1 MENNKEVPEIVKD
14 IINKAQNDIQYKQRL
29 FDNPKDVLK
38 EAGITVPDMV
48 EIRVYDDKDTIH
60 IEAVMNLENDTP
72 KAEGAEPFFP
82 W

>member
-1 MENNKEVPEIVKD
+1 MNSDKQVPQIVKD
-14 IINKAQNDIQYKQRL
+14 VISKAHEDAQYKKRL

-38 EAGITVPDMV
+38 EAGIAVPDMV
-48 EIRVYDDKDTIH
+48 DIKVYEKDKIH

-72 KAEGAEPFFP
+72 ETDGAEPFLP

>member
-1 MENNKEVPEIVKD
+1 MKNSKEVPQIVKD

-38 EAGITVPDMV
+38 EAGIAVPDMV
-48 EIRVYDDKDTIH
+48 EIRVYEKDQIH

-72 KAEGAEPFFP
+72 ETEGAEPFFP